1 MTSSVLLRT
10 RGLRVS
16 SASEEPLELAVLE
29 SSMLVLLGDYDTIA
43 PDLALIMAGHKKPP
57 EGCVS
62 IEIPEYQENEKEER
76 DRVVYISYDY
86 TPPRGLKVSE
96 HLRLA
101 AAAAGYR
108 RRDTPQ
114 VLKKLCSWC
123 GIDEIFDK
131 EERSLTGDMVYT
143 CSFAAAC
150 LSAPEVLVFQ
160 GPVPVSIHQLLEDL
174 RQSGAA
180 IIAAIPEVDQIPY
193 AADRIALCDSSDVRA
208 TVRFQEMAEACSLLM
223 KLKVGFIPTLPRAV
237 MESLPGARNVVS
249 TGGGYEFQ
257 HSVISSAVNNLV
269 NLARANSR
277 QIAELEVRPPSN
289 SELLEY
295 FTEDEEDGKADL
307 FCGKDLDI

>member
-10 RGLRVS
+10 GGLRVS
-16 SASEEPLELAVLE
+16 SDSEEPLELAVLE
-29 SSMLVLLGDYDTIA
+29 SSMLVLLGDSSTIA
-43 PDLALIMAGHKKPP
+43 PDLALIMAGHRKPT
-57 EGCVS
+57 EGSVC
-62 IEIPEYQENEKEER
+62 IEIPEYQANEKEER
-76 DRVVYISYDY
+76 DRIVFISYDY
-86 TPPRGLKVSE
+86 RPPGAMKVSE
-96 HLRLA
+96 HLSLA
-101 AAAAGYR
+101 AAAAGYKG
-108 RRDTPQ
+108 RDIPQ
-114 VLKKLCSWC
+114 VLSKLFSWC
-123 GIDEIFDK
+123 GIDNILDK
-131 EERSLTGDMVYT
+131 EERSLSTELVYT

-150 LSAPEVLVFQ
+150 LSAPEILVFQ
-160 GPVPVSIHQLLEDL
+160 GPVPGRIHPLLEDL

-180 IIAAIPEVDQIPY
+180 IIAAIPKVDQIPY

-208 TVRFQEMAEACSLLM
+208 TVRFQEMAEACSRLM

-249 TGGGYEFQ
+249 IDGGYEFQ

-277 QIAELEVRPPSN
+277 QIAELEVRPPSSN
-289 SELLEY
+289 ELLEY

>member
-1 MTSSVLLRT
+1 MTSSVLLSA

-16 SASEEPLELAVLE
+16 SSSEEPLELAVLE
-29 SSMLVLLGDYDTIA
+29 SSMLVLLGDSDTIA
-43 PDLALIMAGHKKPP
+43 PDLALIMAGQKKPF
-57 EGCVS
+57 EGSVS
-62 IEIPEYQENEKEER
+62 IEIPEYQANEKEER
-76 DRVVYISYDY
+76 DRVVFISDDNS
-86 TPPRGLKVSE
+86 PPGGMKVFT
-96 HLRLA
+96 HLSLA

-108 RRDTPQ
+108 RKDTPQ

-123 GIDEIFDK
+123 GIEEIFDK
-131 EERSLTGDMVYT
+131 EERSLSREEVYT

-160 GPVPVSIHQLLEDL
+160 GPVPVSIHPMLEDL
-174 RQSGAA
+174 RQSGTA
-180 IIAAIPEVDQIPY
+180 IIAAIPGVDQIPY
-193 AADRIALCDSSDVRA
+193 AADRIALCDRNDVRA
-208 TVRFQEMAEACSLLM
+208 TVRFQEMSEACSLLM

-237 MESLPGARNVVS
+237 MESLPGSRNVVS
-249 TGGGYEFQ
+249 VEGGYEFQ

-295 FTEDEEDGKADL
+295 FTEVEDDGKADL